1 MTHTFKKLL
10 FCLFLCSGYANAQIN
25 AVPLKQLSKLPD
37 SCQKDE
43 AAENN
48 KLAIQTAQVK
58 IQSYSCFK
66 PDIADALGYN
76 VFAINLDK
84 NKTYYF
90 KAQTQDIFSIAGQ
103 TIHKID
109 SETFAID
116 NYQERGGNFI
126 IFWVADW
133 SNIYTQ
139 DISYYTDDE
148 TSIDSFIKDKQIYL
162 QKKKYLDNTKT
173 KKVGSP
179 LIIMKDKQ
187 KGLIINKTKAQNF

>member
-1 MTHTFKKLL
+1 MTHTLKKIL
-10 FCLFLCSGYANAQIN
+10 FCLFLYSGYANAQIN

-43 AAENN
+43 AAEHN
-48 KLAIQTAQVK
+48 KLVIQTAQIK

-76 VFAINLDK
+76 VFAIHLDK

-90 KAQTQDIFSIAGQ
+90 KSQTQDISAIAGQ
-103 TIHKID
+103 NIHKIN

-126 IFWVADW
+126 IFWIANW

-148 TSIDSFIKDKQIYL
+148 AFIDSVIKDNQIYL
-162 QKKKYLDNTKT
+162 QKKKYLDNTKA

-179 LIIMKDKQ
+179 LIIM
-187 KGLIINKTKAQNF
+187 

>member
-1 MTHTFKKLL
+1 MTHTLKKLL
-10 FCLFLCSGYANAQIN
+10 FCLFLFSGYANAQVN

-48 KLAIQTAQVK
+48 KLAIQASQVK

-90 KAQTQDIFSIAGQ
+90 KAQTQDISSIAGQ

>member
-1 MTHTFKKLL
+1 MTHILKKLL
-10 FCLFLCSGYANAQIN
+10 FCLFLFSGYVNAQVN

-48 KLAIQTAQVK
+48 KLAIQASQVK

-76 VFAINLDK
+76 VFAIHLDK

-90 KAQTQDIFSIAGQ
+90 KAQTQDISAIAGQ

-179 LIIMKDKQ
+179 LIIMKDTQ
-187 KGLIINKTKAQNF
+187 KGLIINKSKAQNF

>member
-1 MTHTFKKLL
+1 MTHTLKKLL
-10 FCLFLCSGYANAQIN
+10 FCLFLCSGYANAQVKAI
-25 AVPLKQLSKLPD
+25 PLNQLGKLPD

-43 AAENN
+43 TAENN
-48 KLAIQTAQVK
+48 KLVIQAAQVK
-58 IQSYSCFK
+58 IESYSCFN
-66 PDIADALGYN
+66 ASTNNGLGYN

-90 KAQTQDIFSIAGQ
+90 KSQPQDISSIAGQ
-103 TIHKID
+103 NIHKID

-126 IFWVADW
+126 IFWIASW

-148 TSIDSFIKDKQIYL
+148 VSIDSVIKDNQIYL

-179 LIIMKDKQ
+179 LVIMKDKQ